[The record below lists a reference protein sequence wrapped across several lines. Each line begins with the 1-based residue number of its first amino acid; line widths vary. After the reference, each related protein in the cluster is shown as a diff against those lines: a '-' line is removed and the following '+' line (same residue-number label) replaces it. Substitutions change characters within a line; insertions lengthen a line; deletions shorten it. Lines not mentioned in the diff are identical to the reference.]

1 MHDDLEPFLL
11 GALSDAEARAFEAH
25 LATCKR
31 CRDEAGSY
39 AHVMRALR
47 GAETITPPMPPRI
60 RRGASWRQ
68 AAAAVVLVGVGV
80 GAGTQVGRMNPDLVA
95 IAEMVAAQNGSVPL
109 RGATGSGRVVVGA
122 AQRRTGV
129 LVSGLPALA
138 PGVFYR
144 VMRVDA
150 TGTSMLGELRPAAGG
165 LDVLVVPG
173 DALADAR
180 SIRVAAPSGAVALVA
195 TVIPGV
201 GP

>member
-80 GAGTQVGRMNPDLVA
+80 GAGT
-95 IAEMVAAQNGSVPL
+95 QNGSVPL